1 MLEGDVGLQVVLSL
15 IFNVAYVALVL
26 GRHSAILPSVRAQR
40 PHVFVRLIT
49 IRARDFAAP

>member
-26 GRHSAILPSVRAQR
+26 GRLSAILPSVRAQR